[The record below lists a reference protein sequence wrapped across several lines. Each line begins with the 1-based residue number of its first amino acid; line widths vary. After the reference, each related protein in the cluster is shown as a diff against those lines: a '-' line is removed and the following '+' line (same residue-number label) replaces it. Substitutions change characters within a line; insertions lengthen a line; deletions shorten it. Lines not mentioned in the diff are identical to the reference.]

1 MGINFTLRFA
11 RARVAVLI
19 AAAPLSLFTTAQAA
33 ETPMV
38 ARDGQAVLPYAEQ
51 KFTGNL
57 GTTYKDADA
66 PQFPKPITAPEGA
79 PNVLLVLLD
88 DVGFGQ
94 FGVSGGEVPS
104 PSLDQLAEEGVTF
117 TNFHTTALCS
127 PTRAALL
134 TGRNHN
140 VAGTGVITELATG
153 YDGYTGIIPKDT
165 ATVAEILRQ
174 NGYVTSWIGKN
185 HNTPIYETSKAGPFD
200 HWPNGLGFDYFY
212 GFMAGDTN
220 QIRPYLF
227 ENQTPIGTPEED
239 DYFLSVDLADHT
251 INWLKEL
258 EAIQPDKPWFAYLA
272 PAATHAPHQ
281 APKELIDK
289 FKGKFDMGWDA
300 YREETIA
307 RQKEMGII
315 PQDTDLTPR
324 PESLP
329 AWDSLDADQKKLY
342 ARMMEVFAAYGEHV
356 DHEVGRVL
364 DYVKTL
370 PDADN
375 TMIIYIVGDNGAS
388 AEGGFDGTLNENAFF
403 NAYLMTAEDM
413 LPRIDEIGTE
423 LHFNHFPAAWA
434 WAMGTPFQ
442 WTKQVASHLGGVRNP
457 MVIKWPERYNK
468 GGEIRRQFLHVIDI
482 APTILAAAGVAQPRS
497 VNGTAQTPIQG
508 KDFLS
513 TLVDADAPEIR
524 TTQYFEMFA
533 NRGMYQ
539 DGWWAASL
547 SFEPW
552 DPVRG
557 DFDPFTADWE
567 LYNLKDDFSQAH
579 DLAADNPQK
588 LEQMKAL
595 WWTQASANKALP
607 LDWRGAERFSAEFT
621 GKPNLA
627 SGRDEFIYE
636 GALTGLPESSAPDLK
651 NKSFSVSAKV
661 QVAEK
666 ANGMIFTQGGNTGGW
681 AFYLKDG
688 VLKVAHNYID
698 VEVYTVESETEV
710 PAGEHELKMEFS
722 YEGGDEMGKA
732 GSVKLMIDGRNAGSG
747 TIERTTPFKYS
758 LSENQ
763 DVGADTGTPV
773 TYDYTPP
780 FTFQG
785 SLEQVVVNLKK

>member
-1 MGINFTLRFA
+1 MAIRDDITLGLPERTSPIRPVGIFS
-11 RARVAVLI
+11 
-19 AAAPLSLFTTAQAA
+19 P
-33 ETPMV
+33 
-38 ARDGQAVLPYAEQ
+38 
-51 KFTGNL
+51 
-57 GTTYKDADA
+57 A
-66 PQFPKPITAPEGA
+66 PQFPAPIKAPDGA

-94 FGVSGGEVPS
+94 FSVTGGGVPS
-104 PSLDQLAEEGVTF
+104 PAMNTLAEEGVTY

-165 ATVAEILRQ
+165 ATVAEVLKQ

-185 HNTPIYETSKAGPFD
+185 HNTPIYETSKVGPFD

-227 ENQTPIGTPEED
+227 ENQTAIGTPEED

-251 INWLKEL
+251 INWLKEI

-272 PAATHAPHQ
+272 PAATHSPHQ
-281 APKELIDK
+281 APKELIAK
-289 FKGKFDMGWDA
+289 YKGKFDMGWDV
-300 YREETIA
+300 YRQQTFE

-315 PQDTDLTPR
+315 PETAQLTAR
-324 PESLP
+324 PGSLA
-329 AWDSLDADQKKLY
+329 AWDSLNADQKRLY
-342 ARMMEVFAAYGEHV
+342 TRMMEVFAAYGEHV
-356 DHEVGRVL
+356 DQQVGRVL
-364 DYVKTL
+364 DYVETL

-375 TMIIYIVGDNGAS
+375 TMIIYIIGDNGAS

-403 NAYLMTAEDM
+403 NAYLMKTEDM
-413 LPRIDEIGTE
+413 LSRIDEIGTE
-423 LHFNHFPAAWA
+423 LHFNHFPSGWA
-434 WAMGTPFQ
+434 WAMNSPFQ

-457 MVIKWPERYNK
+457 MLVKWPERYSK
-468 GGEIRRQFLHVIDI
+468 GGQIRRQFLHVIDV

-497 VNGTAQTPIQG
+497 VNGTVQTPIQG

-513 TLVDADAPEIR
+513 TLSDANAPEVR
-524 TTQYFEMFA
+524 TSQYFEMVS

-539 DGWWAASL
+539 NGWWAASL
-547 SFEPW
+547 AFEPW

-557 DFDPFTADWE
+557 EFDPFTAEWE
-567 LYNLKDDFSQAH
+567 LYNLNEDFSQA
-579 DLAADNPQK
+579 DNLADKYPEK
-588 LEQMKAL
+588 LEQLKAL
-595 WWTQASANKALP
+595 WWAQAAANKALP

-627 SGRDEFIYE
+627 GDRSRFVYE
-636 GALTGLPESSAPDLK
+636 GMLTGLPESSAPDLK
-651 NKSFSVSAKV
+651 NKSFSITANVTV
-661 QVAEK
+661 DEK
-666 ANGMIFTQGGNTGGW
+666 ASGMIFTQGGNTGGW
-681 AFYLKDG
+681 AFYMKDG
-688 VLKVAHNYID
+688 RLKAAHNFID
-698 VEVYTVESETEV
+698 VQVYTIESEVDV
-710 PAGEHELKMEFS
+710 PAGEHELEMEFS
-722 YEGGDEMGKA
+722 YQGGEEMGKS
-732 GSVKLMIDGRNAGSG
+732 GEVTLLVDGRRAGRG

-763 DVGADTGTPV
+763 DVGSDTGTPV

-780 FTFQG
+780 FDFQG
-785 SLEQVVVNLKK
+785 TLEQVVVDVKK